1 MIKKLPMLKYK
12 LADEVIFR
20 SYNDQN
26 EYKGIIIEVKSKTYR
41 IKPEGKYL
49 LKYGAYSYVMRDEF
63 ELRFAFQAIEDG
75 AITRL

>member
-1 MIKKLPMLKYK
+1 MLKYK

-20 SYNDQN
+20 SDNDGD

-49 LKYGAYSYVMRDEF
+49 LKYGAYSNVMRSEF
-63 ELRFAFQAIEDG
+63 DELRFAFQAIEDG